1 MHDFAD
7 QYQRSPNYRPGG
19 KRYWGREFKWV
30 KLMNEPIYDLQT
42 GESAM
47 ANLLHLFLPLLLF
60 RRTVGNLV
68 IFLCCAI
75 GGLELAVLVLIM
87 RM

>member
-7 QYQRSPNYRPGG
+7 QYQRGPDYRPGG
-19 KRYWGREFKWV
+19 KRYWGRQFKCV
-30 KLMNEPIYDLQT
+30 VCMPNSVHEDFHLRAKL
-42 GESAM
+42 
-47 ANLLHLFLPLLLF
+47 ANLSVITLYSAPPS
-60 RRTVGNLV
+60 RTVGNLV